1 MIRAKAVSVKE
12 VDSGNDIYG
21 NPIKRIQYEIKQIK
35 VRETVIRLPHW
46 AEQREGWEQGW
57 APQPPQRRETMW
69 RCPRVSGNAV
79 RPPWSRPKGFEPQVD
94 LVFLIRKCLKSRVDL
109 LGSVD
114 WVTSKMCHLPC
125 DGS

>member
-35 VRETVIRLPHW
+35 VRETVTRLPHW
-46 AEQREGWEQGW
+46 AEPREGWEQVG
-57 APQPPQRRETMW
+57 PPPQRRETM
-69 RCPRVSGNAV
+69 RRYPRVSGNAV

-94 LVFLIRKCLKSRVDL
+94 MIFLTRKCLKSRVDL
-109 LGSVD
+109 LRSRRLGYFKNVS
-114 WVTSKMCHLPC
+114 SSL
-125 DGS
+125 